1 MRLVTG
7 ALCTVIA
14 AGVLAFSAASG
25 QAASCVVKAGQGT
38 GSTDD
43 GARFQAWEA
52 VLQATDWGSWSAFMA
67 TGMKI
72 GSAPGYQ
79 VSNVKQ
85 KCVSGGSLGRQCTMQ
100 ARLCK

>member
-1 MRLVTG
+1 MRVMTTL
-7 ALCTVIA
+7 L
-14 AGVLAFSAASG
+14 SAAVTAGLLMAAPAAS
-25 QAASCVVKAGQGT
+25 QAATCIVKAGQGT

-43 GARFQAWEA
+43 DARFQAWEA

-85 KCVSGGSLGRQCTMQ
+85 KCIAGGGLGRQCTMQ
-100 ARLCK
+100 AKLCK